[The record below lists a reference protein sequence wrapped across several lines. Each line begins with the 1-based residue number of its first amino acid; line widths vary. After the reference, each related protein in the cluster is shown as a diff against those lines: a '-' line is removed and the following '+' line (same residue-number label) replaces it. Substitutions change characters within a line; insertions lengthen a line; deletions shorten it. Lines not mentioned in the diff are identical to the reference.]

1 MRLAVFIVLVEQ
13 KAYFFRV
20 SFLLFAQLHTS
31 LSDTP
36 TS

>member
-1 MRLAVFIVLVEQ
+1 MRLAVSTVLVER

-20 SFLLFAQLHTS
+20 SFLLFAQLNTS
-31 LSDTP
+31 LSDTL